1 MDIKPGQKWVM
12 HGMHE
17 NEITIV
23 SVEDQEI
30 KYRHPSQ
37 DLRADEDQQCS
48 IEELADWGVL
58 SYEPLTIYD
67 ELELMLDD

>member
-1 MDIKPGQKWVM
+1 MDIKPGQRWVM

-23 SVEDQEI
+23 SVEGQEI
-30 KYRHPSQ
+30 KYRQPTDHP
-37 DLRADEDQQCS
+37 ADDNQQCS

>member
-17 NEITIV
+17 NEIIIV

-30 KYRHPSQ
+30 KYRHPSHEPWP
-37 DLRADEDQQCS
+37 DDNQQCS
-48 IEELADWGVL
+48 TEELADWGVL